1 MSLGPLLNDPEAL
14 KFKRCLRTLAT
25 WDRVI
30 EVTGKKCLGKK
41 LDTDCVLPH
50 NLRGNKSELTLWKQG
65 KINLCNGD
73 KILGVE
79 CRNLL
84 TLGAQI
90 QG

>member
-30 EVTGKKCLGKK
+30 EVTGKKMFGEE
-41 LDTDCVLPH
+41 TGHCVLPH
-50 NLRGNKSELTLWKQG
+50 NLRGSKLGLTLWKQG